1 MPDPTLPAP
10 ATPTG
15 AAPAGALPIGA
26 VPTGADAGRR
36 TTPPGQ
42 RLPVLDVEGLGV
54 RLGGRQVLSD
64 VSFHLCQGEV
74 AGLIGS
80 NGAGKTTLL
89 RAVLGLTPVS
99 AGHVSVAGSRGRRPP
114 VGYVPQKV
122 VLDPDLPIRARDL
135 VQLGQ
140 DGHRWGLPWP
150 SAAKR
155 AATEELLAGVGA
167 LHLAD
172 ARVGQLSGGE
182 LQRVLVAH
190 ALAGGPRLLLLDEP
204 LANLDLRSARDT
216 VALLDCIARQ
226 QGIAVLMSTH
236 DVNPLMGVMD
246 RVVYLAGGR
255 AATGPTADVV
265 RSDVLSSLY
274 GHHVDVLH
282 AHGRVIVSIGDDA
295 HRDDGCDAVPAS
307 AGVLADEPE
316 PSRSGWR

>member
-1 MPDPTLPAP
+1 
-10 ATPTG
+10 
-15 AAPAGALPIGA
+15 
-26 VPTGADAGRR
+26 
-36 TTPPGQ
+36 
-42 RLPVLDVEGLGV
+42 
-54 RLGGRQVLSD
+54 VLSD
-64 VSFHLCQGEV
+64 VSFHLCEGEV

-99 AGHVSVAGSRGRRPP
+99 SGRVSVAGGRGRHQA

-122 VLDPDLPIRARDL
+122 VLDADLPVRARDL

-140 DGHRWGLPWP
+140 DGHRWGLPLP

-190 ALAGGPRLLLLDEP
+190 ALAGRPRLLLLDEP
-204 LANLDLRSARDT
+204 LANLDLHSARDT

-236 DVNPLMGVMD
+236 DVNPLLGVMD

-255 AATGPTADVV
+255 AATGSTDDVV

-282 AHGRVIVSIGDDA
+282 AHGRVIVSVGDDS
-295 HRDDGCDAVPAS
+295 HSDDGCDAVPAS
-307 AGVLADEPE
+307 AGVLVGGPVHRGAGA
-316 PSRSGWR
+316 R